1 MEGLYSA
8 AAGMAAQQR
17 RLDAVANDLANVNT
31 NGYKRTRVSFRD
43 LVYTPT
49 GRGGSPGV
57 STGSGSAAAIS
68 GRSFAQGSMIQSGEP
83 LDVAISGDGFFQVRR
98 PDGSTALTRDG
109 SFRLDANGRLVTADG
124 DLLQPPIT
132 MPRGTDVSRVSI
144 AQDGTVSAAGRRVG
158 RIQVVQVNSA
168 QGLQPIG
175 KNLYAAT
182 AASGAPRAARTS
194 PVIQGALEG
203 SNVDMADA
211 MVDMMDSQR
220 AYQLASRAI
229 QMQDQMM
236 EIANGVKR

>member
-17 RLDAVANDLANVNT
+17 RLEAVANDLANVNT
-31 NGYKRTRVSFRD
+31 SGYKRTRVSFRD
-43 LVYTPT
+43 LVYSPSA
-49 GRGGSPGV
+49 RGGAAGV
-57 STGSGSAAAIS
+57 STGAGAAAEIT
-68 GRSFAQGSMIQSGEP
+68 GRSFAEGSLLRTDEP
-83 LDVAISGDGFFQVRR
+83 LDVAINGDGFFQVRR
-98 PDGSTALTRDG
+98 PDGSSALTRDG
-109 SFRLDANGRLVTADG
+109 SFRLDANGRLVTSNG

-132 MPRGTDVSRVSI
+132 LPKGTDPKRVGI
-144 AQDGTVSAAGRRVG
+144 ARDGTVSADGRRLG
-158 RIQVVQVNSA
+158 RIQVVEVTSA

-175 KNLYAAT
+175 KNLFAAT
-182 AASGAPRAARTS
+182 AASGAPRAVRTTS
-194 PVIQGALEG
+194 VVQGSLEG
-203 SNVDMADA
+203 SNVDMGDA

>member
-17 RLDAVANDLANVNT
+17 RLEAVANDLANVNT
-31 NGYKRTRVSFRD
+31 SGYKRTRVSFRD
-43 LVYTPT
+43 LVYSPSA
-49 GRGGSPGV
+49 RGAAAGV
-57 STGSGSAAAIS
+57 STGAGAAAEIS
-68 GRSFAQGSMIQSGEP
+68 GRSFAEGSMLRTDEP
-83 LDVAISGDGFFQVRR
+83 LDVAINGDGFFQVRR

-132 MPRGTDVSRVSI
+132 VPRGTNPSRVSI
-144 AQDGTVSAAGRRVG
+144 AQDGTVSADGRRVG
-158 RIQVVQVNSA
+158 RVRVVQVTSA

-175 KNLYAAT
+175 KNLFAAT
-182 AASGAPRAARTS
+182 AASGAPRAVRTAS
-194 PVIQGALEG
+194 VVQGSLEG
-203 SNVDMADA
+203 SNVDMGDA